1 MRTWDRWRANSS
13 TSIQNVSGLRQG
25 PADLPGHSHDVSN
38 RLCRRSLAG
47 MIGGGTGGSPYAQH
61 EAAGVRHAARRRGGR
76 VAARRA
82 RAAARR
88 IAKIGHL
95 ESGLPS
101 SSPNLLAAFR
111 QGLRELGYVEGQNLF
126 IERRYAEG
134 REERLPQ
141 LAEELVQF
149 GVDIIFAIGPPQ
161 ALAAAKATDQIPIVF
176 VGGGDPVAM
185 GLVKSLA
192 QPGGNLTGLTFVTV
206 ELASKR
212 MQLLKDAVP
221 DAKRVAVLWNPSNV
235 VNKLELENAT
245 TTAEALGLT
254 PLPVEIRVLD
264 DIDGAFGAM
273 TRQRAD
279 AALVLSSPLTFPN
292 RPRIVESALR
302 ARMPTLGAL
311 REYAEAGV
319 LMSYGPSYADHCRRA
334 ATYVDQIFKGAKP
347 ADLPVQLPTTFE
359 LVINLKTAKALGLEV
374 PPTLLARADEVIE

>member
-1 MRTWDRWRANSS
+1 MK
-13 TSIQNVSGLRQG
+13 
-25 PADLPGHSHDVSN
+25 
-38 RLCRRSLAG
+38 RREFITVLGGATAG
-47 MIGGGTGGSPYAQH
+47 WPL
-61 EAAGVRHAARRRGGR
+61 V
-76 VAARRA
+76 A
-82 RAAARR
+82 RAQPPVR
-88 IAKIGHL
+88 IAKIGHI

-126 IERRYAEG
+126 IERRYGEG

-149 GVDIIFAIGPPQ
+149 GVDAIFAIGPPQ
-161 ALAAAKATDQIPIVF
+161 ALAAAKATHRIPIVF

-192 QPGGNLTGLTFVTV
+192 RPGGNLTGLTFVTV

-212 MQLLKDAVP
+212 MQLLKDAVSI
-221 DAKRVAVLWNPSNV
+221 AERVAVLWNPNNV
-235 VNKLELENAT
+235 INKLELEKAT

-254 PLPVEIRVLD
+254 PLPIEIRVLD
-264 DIDGAFGAM
+264 DIEGAFIAM

-292 RPRIVESALR
+292 RARIVESALR

-334 ATYVDQIFKGAKP
+334 ATYVDQILKGTKP

-359 LVINLKTAKALGLEV
+359 LVINLKTANALGLDV
-374 PPTLLARADEVIE
+374 PPWLLARADEVIE